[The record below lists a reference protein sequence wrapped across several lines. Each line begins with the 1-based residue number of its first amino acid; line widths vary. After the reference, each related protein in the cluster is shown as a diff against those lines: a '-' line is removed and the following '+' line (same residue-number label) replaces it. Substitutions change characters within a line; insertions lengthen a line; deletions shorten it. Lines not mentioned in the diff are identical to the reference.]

1 MSDTSSFQLI
11 NVGAVPNDGT
21 GDDIRDA
28 FIKINSNFSNIVAI
42 GENVGNLKVA
52 GFANIAGNINLSG
65 YLNVVGNVNYSSSN
79 VTTFQTFSVIGTTD
93 STTPTNGALVV
104 AGGAGV
110 VKNLHVGGTVTAAGF
125 YGTISTTNQPSINQ
139 LGTLVSLNVGGSTTF
154 HNVVYANTAMDS
166 SNVYTGAMVIAGGI
180 GLTGNLN
187 LTGGIGAGGTLG
199 QNGQFL
205 VSSGMGIAW
214 SNAPIA
220 STLIYGATSVTTT
233 ANFTNVVVNGT
244 NIATFSNTSLTI
256 SGNISGANLTGTLL
270 TAAQPNVTSVGT
282 LTALSVAGATSYTGI
297 VYANAGIASSSTT
310 NGAIVVTGGIGVSGH
325 ISAGSL
331 TAGAATINTS
341 NIAVAGFDIYSVSSN
356 TAAQLSLHA
365 VSGLSQRTS
374 NLRFYGTFSNN
385 ADTVERY
392 ATSIRSGFDN
402 TSVAWGSEY
411 LSIYVNNTTDDAAN
425 DAYQA
430 EIARFTNYDGLIVYK
445 DIRNGQSAGVGNI
458 GALGAGFNTV
468 FAKATSA
475 QYADLAEKY
484 LSDQNYECGTVVMV
498 GGTQEVTAS
507 KFGFRAIG
515 VVSTNPAYMMNSE
528 LEGGTYIALKGRVPV
543 KVTGKVSKGD
553 SLIGAD
559 NGLALSAS
567 GIIAPNMVFAIA
579 LEDNDNGWIDV
590 IEAIIL

>member
-93 STTPTNGALVV
+93 STAPTNGALVV

-110 VKNLHVGGTVTAAGF
+110 GKNLNVGGTVTAAGF

-154 HNVVYANTAMDS
+154 HNVVYANTAMNS

-256 SGNISGANLTGTLL
+256 SGNISVNSGNGVSA
-270 TAAQPNVTSVGT
+270 
-282 LTALSVAGATSYTGI
+282 I
-297 VYANAGIASSSTT
+297 I
-310 NGAIVVTGGIGVSGH
+310 NGA
-325 ISAGSL
+325 
-331 TAGAATINTS
+331 S
-341 NIAVAGFDIYSVSSN
+341 N
-356 TAAQLSLHA
+356 
-365 VSGLSQRTS
+365 
-374 NLRFYGTFSNN
+374 
-385 ADTVERY
+385 
-392 ATSIRSGFDN
+392 
-402 TSVAWGSEY
+402 
-411 LSIYVNNTTDDAAN
+411 
-425 DAYQA
+425 
-430 EIARFTNYDGLIVYK
+430 
-445 DIRNGQSAGVGNI
+445 GVGNI
-458 GALGAGFNTV
+458 GASGATFNTV
-468 FAKATSA
+468 FAKATMA

>member
-110 VKNLHVGGTVTAAGF
+110 VKNLNVGGTVTAAGF

-139 LGTLVSLNVGGSTTF
+139 LGTLVSLDVGGITTF
-154 HNVVYANTAMDS
+154 HNVVYANTAMNS

-256 SGNISGANLTGTLL
+256 SGNISANYFTGNGALLTGISTYGNTNVAAYLSTSGISSYGNANVAAYLSTSGISSYGNANVAAYLPIYSGSIGGTLT
-270 TAAQPNVTSVGT
+270 TAAQSYITSLGVLSGLTISGT
-282 LTALSVAGATSYTGI
+282 HTINSNSNATAI
-297 VYANAGIASSSTT
+297 I
-310 NGAIVVTGGIGVSGH
+310 NGA
-325 ISAGSL
+325 
-331 TAGAATINTS
+331 S
-341 NIAVAGFDIYSVSSN
+341 N
-356 TAAQLSLHA
+356 
-365 VSGLSQRTS
+365 
-374 NLRFYGTFSNN
+374 
-385 ADTVERY
+385 
-392 ATSIRSGFDN
+392 
-402 TSVAWGSEY
+402 
-411 LSIYVNNTTDDAAN
+411 
-425 DAYQA
+425 
-430 EIARFTNYDGLIVYK
+430 
-445 DIRNGQSAGVGNI
+445 GVGNI
-458 GALGAGFNTV
+458 GASGATFNTV
-468 FAKATSA
+468 FAKATTA

>member
-93 STTPTNGALVV
+93 STAPTNGALVV

-110 VKNLHVGGTVTAAGF
+110 VKNLNVGGTVTAAGF

-154 HNVVYANTAMDS
+154 HNVVYANTAMNS

-220 STLIYGATSVTTT
+220 SALIYGTTNLVTTT
-233 ANFTNVVVNGT
+233 NFANVGVNGV
-244 NIATFSNTSLTI
+244 NIASFSNTSLTI
-256 SGNISGANLTGTLL
+256 SGNISANYFTGNGALLTGITSYGNTNVAAYLATSGISSYGNVNVAAYLPTYSGSIGGTLT
-270 TAAQPNVTSVGT
+270 TAAQSYITSLGVLSGLTISGT
-282 LTALSVAGATSYTGI
+282 HTINSNSNATAI
-297 VYANAGIASSSTT
+297 I
-310 NGAIVVTGGIGVSGH
+310 NGA
-325 ISAGSL
+325 
-331 TAGAATINTS
+331 
-341 NIAVAGFDIYSVSSN
+341 
-356 TAAQLSLHA
+356 
-365 VSGLSQRTS
+365 
-374 NLRFYGTFSNN
+374 
-385 ADTVERY
+385 
-392 ATSIRSGFDN
+392 
-402 TSVAWGSEY
+402 
-411 LSIYVNNTTDDAAN
+411 AN
-425 DAYQA
+425 
-430 EIARFTNYDGLIVYK
+430 
-445 DIRNGQSAGVGNI
+445 GVGNI
-458 GALGAGFNTV
+458 GASGATFNTV
-468 FAKATSA
+468 FAKATMA

-498 GGTQEVTAS
+498 GGTREVTAS

-528 LEGGTYIALKGRVPV
+528 LAGGTYIALKGRVPV
-543 KVTGKVSKGD
+543 KVTGTVNKGD

-559 NGLALSAS
+559 NGFALSAS

>member
-93 STTPTNGALVV
+93 STAPTNGALVV

-110 VKNLHVGGTVTAAGF
+110 VKNLNVGGTVTAAGF

-154 HNVVYANTAMDS
+154 HNVVYANTAMNS

-220 STLIYGATSVTTT
+220 SALIYGTTNLVTTT
-233 ANFTNVVVNGT
+233 NFANVGVNGV
-244 NIATFSNTSLTI
+244 NIASFSNTSLTI
-256 SGNISGANLTGTLL
+256 SGNISANYFTGNGALLTGITSYGNTNVAAYLTTVSVMPYGNTNVAAYLSTSGISSYGNANVAAYLVTNPPAGLYTNANVAAYLVANPQASTYGNTNVAAYLSTSGISSYGNTNVAAYLATSGISSYGNVNVAAYLPTYSGSIGGTLT
-270 TAAQPNVTSVGT
+270 TAAQSYITSLGVLSGLTISGT
-282 LTALSVAGATSYTGI
+282 HTINSNNNATAIINGAT
-297 VYANAGIASSSTT
+297 N
-310 NGAIVVTGGIGVSGH
+310 
-325 ISAGSL
+325 
-331 TAGAATINTS
+331 
-341 NIAVAGFDIYSVSSN
+341 
-356 TAAQLSLHA
+356 
-365 VSGLSQRTS
+365 
-374 NLRFYGTFSNN
+374 
-385 ADTVERY
+385 
-392 ATSIRSGFDN
+392 
-402 TSVAWGSEY
+402 
-411 LSIYVNNTTDDAAN
+411 
-425 DAYQA
+425 
-430 EIARFTNYDGLIVYK
+430 
-445 DIRNGQSAGVGNI
+445 GVGNI
-458 GALGAGFNTV
+458 GASGATFNTV
-468 FAKATSA
+468 FAKATMA

-498 GGTQEVTAS
+498 GGTREVTAS

-528 LEGGTYIALKGRVPV
+528 LAGGTYIALKGRVPV
-543 KVTGKVSKGD
+543 KVTGTVNKGD

-579 LEDNDNGWIDV
+579 LEDNDNGWINV

>member
-110 VKNLHVGGTVTAAGF
+110 VKNLNVGGTVTAAGF

-139 LGTLVSLNVGGSTTF
+139 LGTLVSLDVGGITTF
-154 HNVVYANTAMDS
+154 HNVVYANTAMNS

-256 SGNISGANLTGTLL
+256 SGNISANYFTGNGALLTGISTYGNTNVAAYLSTSGISSYGNANVAAYLSTSGISSYGNANVAAYLSTSGISSYGNANVAAYLSTSGISSYGNANVAAYLPIYSGSIGGTLT
-270 TAAQPNVTSVGT
+270 TAAQSYITSLGVLSGLTISGT
-282 LTALSVAGATSYTGI
+282 HTINSNSNATAI
-297 VYANAGIASSSTT
+297 I
-310 NGAIVVTGGIGVSGH
+310 NGA
-325 ISAGSL
+325 
-331 TAGAATINTS
+331 S
-341 NIAVAGFDIYSVSSN
+341 N
-356 TAAQLSLHA
+356 
-365 VSGLSQRTS
+365 
-374 NLRFYGTFSNN
+374 
-385 ADTVERY
+385 
-392 ATSIRSGFDN
+392 
-402 TSVAWGSEY
+402 
-411 LSIYVNNTTDDAAN
+411 
-425 DAYQA
+425 
-430 EIARFTNYDGLIVYK
+430 
-445 DIRNGQSAGVGNI
+445 GVGNI
-458 GALGAGFNTV
+458 GASGATFNTV
-468 FAKATSA
+468 FAKATTA

>member
-154 HNVVYANTAMDS
+154 HNVVYANTAMNS

-220 STLIYGATSVTTT
+220 STLIYGAT
-233 ANFTNVVVNGT
+233 NVVASTNFANIGVNGT
-244 NIATFSNTSLTI
+244 NIASFSNTSLTI
-256 SGNISGANLTGTLL
+256 SGNISANYFTGNGALLTGISTYGNTNVAAYL
-270 TAAQPNVTSVGT
+270 TTVSVMPYGNTNVSAYLSTSGISSYGNANVAAYLVTNPPAGLYTNANVAAYLVANPQSSPYGNTNVAAYLSTSGISSYGN
-282 LTALSVAGATSYTGI
+282 ANVAAYLVANPQTS
-297 VYANAGIASSSTT
+297 S
-310 NGAIVVTGGIGVSGH
+310 
-325 ISAGSL
+325 
-331 TAGAATINTS
+331 
-341 NIAVAGFDIYSVSSN
+341 
-356 TAAQLSLHA
+356 
-365 VSGLSQRTS
+365 
-374 NLRFYGTFSNN
+374 YG
-385 ADTVERY
+385 
-392 ATSIRSGFDN
+392 N
-402 TSVAWGSEY
+402 TSVAAYLPIYSGSIGGTLTTAAQSY
-411 LSIYVNNTTDDAAN
+411 ITSLGVLS
-425 DAYQA
+425 
-430 EIARFTNYDGLIVYK
+430 GLTISGTHT
-445 DIRNGQSAGVGNI
+445 INSNSNATAIINGGTAGIGNI

-475 QYADLAEKY
+475 QYADLAENY
-484 LSDQNYECGTVVMV
+484 VSDSSYEAGTVLEF
-498 GGTQEVTAS
+498 GGEYEVTISDTESDRVA
-507 KFGFRAIG
+507 GI
-515 VVSTNPAYMMNSE
+515 VSTNPAYLMNVD
-528 LEGGTYIALKGRVPV
+528 LDGDYIVALALQGRVPC
-543 KVTGKVSKGD
+543 KVIGNIKKGD
-553 SLIGAD
+553 MLTSAGNGYAMKSDNKVFGSIIGK
-559 NGLALSAS
+559 ALQDFT
-567 GIIAPNMVFAIA
+567 GGV
-579 LEDNDNGWIDV
+579 GV
-590 IEAIIL
+590 IEVVVGRL

>member
-220 STLIYGATSVTTT
+220 STLIYGAT
-233 ANFTNVVVNGT
+233 NVVASTNFANIGVNGT
-244 NIATFSNTSLTI
+244 NIASFSNTSLTI
-256 SGNISGANLTGTLL
+256 SGNISANYFTGNGALLTGISTYGNTNVAAYL
-270 TAAQPNVTSVGT
+270 TVNPQAGLYSNANVASYLPTYSGNIASLTVPGSANIIGNIFVGGNYYGTIATQAQPNVTSVGT
-282 LTALSVAGATSYTGI
+282 LTSLA
-297 VYANAGIASSSTT
+297 
-310 NGAIVVTGGIGVSGH
+310 VSG
-325 ISAGSL
+325 SANIIGNIF
-331 TAGAATINTS
+331 AGGNYYGTI
-341 NIAVAGFDIYSVSSN
+341 A
-356 TAAQLSLHA
+356 TAAQPYITSLG
-365 VSGLSQRTS
+365 VLSGLTISGTHTINS
-374 NLRFYGTFSNN
+374 NSN
-385 ADTVERY
+385 
-392 ATSIRSGFDN
+392 ATAI
-402 TSVAWGSEY
+402 
-411 LSIYVNNTTDDAAN
+411 I
-425 DAYQA
+425 
-430 EIARFTNYDGLIVYK
+430 
-445 DIRNGQSAGVGNI
+445 NGASNGVGNI
-458 GALGAGFNTV
+458 GASGATFNTV
-468 FAKATSA
+468 FAKATTA

>member
-110 VKNLHVGGTVTAAGF
+110 GKNLNVGGTVTAAGF

-154 HNVVYANTAMDS
+154 HNVVYANTAMNS

-220 STLIYGATSVTTT
+220 STLIYGAT
-233 ANFTNVVVNGT
+233 NVVASTNFANIGVNGT
-244 NIATFSNTSLTI
+244 NIASFSNTSLTI
-256 SGNISGANLTGTLL
+256 SGNISANYFTG
-270 TAAQPNVTSVGT
+270 
-282 LTALSVAGATSYTGI
+282 
-297 VYANAGIASSSTT
+297 
-310 NGAIVVTGGIGVSGH
+310 NGAITVNSGNGVSAIING
-325 ISAGSL
+325 G
-331 TAGAATINTS
+331 TAGI
-341 NIAVAGFDIYSVSSN
+341 
-356 TAAQLSLHA
+356 
-365 VSGLSQRTS
+365 
-374 NLRFYGTFSNN
+374 
-385 ADTVERY
+385 
-392 ATSIRSGFDN
+392 
-402 TSVAWGSEY
+402 
-411 LSIYVNNTTDDAAN
+411 
-425 DAYQA
+425 
-430 EIARFTNYDGLIVYK
+430 
-445 DIRNGQSAGVGNI
+445 GNI

-468 FAKATSA
+468 YAKATSA
-475 QYADLAEKY
+475 VYADLAE
-484 LSDQNYECGTVVMV
+484 NYAADTDYEPGTVLEF
-498 GGTQEVTAS
+498 GGEFEVTLGTEGTTRVA
-507 KFGFRAIG
+507 G
-515 VVSTNPAYMMNSE
+515 VVSTNPAYLMNSAIE
-528 LEGGTYIALKGRVPV
+528 AEFTAPIALQGRVPC
-543 KVTGKVSKGD
+543 KVIGQVRKGD
-553 SLIGAD
+553 LIVSAG
-559 NGLALSAS
+559 NGFAKAS
-567 GIIAPNMVFAIA
+567 STPSIGQVIGKAI
-579 LEDNDNGWIDV
+579 ENFDGDTGV
-590 IEAIIL
+590 IEVVVGRV

>member
-110 VKNLHVGGTVTAAGF
+110 VKNLHVGGTVTADGF

-154 HNVVYANTAMDS
+154 HNVVYANTAMNS

-220 STLIYGATSVTTT
+220 STLIYGAT
-233 ANFTNVVVNGT
+233 NVVASTNFANIGVNGT
-244 NIATFSNTSLTI
+244 NIASFSNTSLTI
-256 SGNISGANLTGTLL
+256 SGNISANYFTGNGALLTG
-270 TAAQPNVTSVGT
+270 
-282 LTALSVAGATSYTGI
+282 I
-297 VYANAGIASSSTT
+297 ST
-310 NGAIVVTGGIGVSGH
+310 
-325 ISAGSL
+325 
-331 TAGAATINTS
+331 
-341 NIAVAGFDIYSVSSN
+341 
-356 TAAQLSLHA
+356 
-365 VSGLSQRTS
+365 
-374 NLRFYGTFSNN
+374 YG
-385 ADTVERY
+385 
-392 ATSIRSGFDN
+392 N
-402 TSVAWGSEY
+402 TSVAAYLPIYSGSIGGTLTTAAQSY
-411 LSIYVNNTTDDAAN
+411 ITSLGVLSGLTISGTHTINSNNNATA
-425 DAYQA
+425 
-430 EIARFTNYDGLIVYK
+430 II
-445 DIRNGQSAGVGNI
+445 NGASNGVGNI
-458 GALGAGFNTV
+458 GASGATFNTV
-468 FAKATSA
+468 FAKATTA

>member
-110 VKNLHVGGTVTAAGF
+110 VKNLHVGGTVTADGF

-220 STLIYGATSVTTT
+220 STLIYGAT
-233 ANFTNVVVNGT
+233 NVVASTNFANIGVNGT
-244 NIATFSNTSLTI
+244 NIASFSNTSLTI
-256 SGNISGANLTGTLL
+256 SGNISANYFTGNGALLTGISTYGNTNVAAYLTTVSVMPYGNTNVSAYLSTSGISSYGNANVAAYLVTNPPAGLYTNANVAAYLVANPQSSPYGNTNVAAYLSTSGISSYGNANVAAYLPIYNGSIGGTLT
-270 TAAQPNVTSVGT
+270 TAAQSYITSLGVLSGLTISGT
-282 LTALSVAGATSYTGI
+282 HTINSNSNATAI
-297 VYANAGIASSSTT
+297 I
-310 NGAIVVTGGIGVSGH
+310 NGA
-325 ISAGSL
+325 
-331 TAGAATINTS
+331 S
-341 NIAVAGFDIYSVSSN
+341 N
-356 TAAQLSLHA
+356 
-365 VSGLSQRTS
+365 
-374 NLRFYGTFSNN
+374 
-385 ADTVERY
+385 
-392 ATSIRSGFDN
+392 
-402 TSVAWGSEY
+402 
-411 LSIYVNNTTDDAAN
+411 
-425 DAYQA
+425 
-430 EIARFTNYDGLIVYK
+430 
-445 DIRNGQSAGVGNI
+445 GVGNI
-458 GALGAGFNTV
+458 GASGATFNTV
-468 FAKATSA
+468 FAKATTA

>member
-154 HNVVYANTAMDS
+154 HNVVYANTAMNS

-256 SGNISGANLTGTLL
+256 SGNISANYFTGNGALLTGISTYGNANVSVFLSTYSGMMGNLSTLNVIGNITAGNIIAGGVRQTTAVNPPVNPTVGDQWYDSSTDILFQYTYDGTNHVWVDISSLGLNTSSISLNITSNGTFGGNLTING
-270 TAAQPNVTSVGT
+270 N
-282 LTALSVAGATSYTGI
+282 
-297 VYANAGIASSSTT
+297 NSTT
-310 NGAIVVTGGIGVSGH
+310 AINNGGTSG
-325 ISAGSL
+325 
-331 TAGAATINTS
+331 
-341 NIAVAGFDIYSVSSN
+341 Y
-356 TAAQLSLHA
+356 
-365 VSGLSQRTS
+365 
-374 NLRFYGTFSNN
+374 
-385 ADTVERY
+385 
-392 ATSIRSGFDN
+392 
-402 TSVAWGSEY
+402 
-411 LSIYVNNTTDDAAN
+411 
-425 DAYQA
+425 
-430 EIARFTNYDGLIVYK
+430 
-445 DIRNGQSAGVGNI
+445 GNI
-458 GALGAGFNTV
+458 GASGATFNTI
-468 FAKATSA
+468 FAKATTA

-484 LSDQNYECGTVVMV
+484 LSDQNYESGTVLVF
-498 GGTQEVTAS
+498 GGKFEVTAS
-507 KFGFRAIG
+507 TKSHDPTVAG
-515 VVSTNPAYMMNSE
+515 VVTTNPAYLMNDSID
-528 LEGGTYIALKGRVPV
+528 GVAVALTGRVPCYV
-543 KVTGKVSKGD
+543 LGPINKGD
-553 SLIGAD
+553 CVVTSPFSGVAQKLNNLEHQHGCIIGKSLESMTIDSIKLIEIAIGR
-559 NGLALSAS
+559 
-567 GIIAPNMVFAIA
+567 V
-579 LEDNDNGWIDV
+579 
-590 IEAIIL
+590 

>member
-139 LGTLVSLNVGGSTTF
+139 LGTLVSLDVGGSTTF
-154 HNVVYANTAMDS
+154 HNVVYANTAMNS

-214 SNAPIA
+214 SNAPIT
-220 STLIYGATSVTTT
+220 STLIYGAT
-233 ANFTNVVVNGT
+233 NVVASTNFANIGVNGT
-244 NIATFSNTSLTI
+244 NIASFSNTSLTI
-256 SGNISGANLTGTLL
+256 SGNISANYFTGNGALLTGISTYGNTNVAAYL
-270 TAAQPNVTSVGT
+270 TTVSVMPYGNTNVSAYLSTSGISSYGNANVAAYLVTNPPAGLYTNANVAAYLVANPQSSPYGNTNVAAYLSTSGISSYGN
-282 LTALSVAGATSYTGI
+282 ANVAAYLVANPQTS
-297 VYANAGIASSSTT
+297 S
-310 NGAIVVTGGIGVSGH
+310 
-325 ISAGSL
+325 
-331 TAGAATINTS
+331 
-341 NIAVAGFDIYSVSSN
+341 
-356 TAAQLSLHA
+356 
-365 VSGLSQRTS
+365 
-374 NLRFYGTFSNN
+374 YG
-385 ADTVERY
+385 
-392 ATSIRSGFDN
+392 N
-402 TSVAWGSEY
+402 TSVAAYLPIYSGSIGGTLTTAAQSY
-411 LSIYVNNTTDDAAN
+411 ITSLGVLS
-425 DAYQA
+425 
-430 EIARFTNYDGLIVYK
+430 GLTISGTHT
-445 DIRNGQSAGVGNI
+445 INSNSNATAIINGASNGVGNI
-458 GALGAGFNTV
+458 GASGATFNTV
-468 FAKATSA
+468 FAKATTA

>member
-110 VKNLHVGGTVTAAGF
+110 GKNLNVGGTVTAAGF

-154 HNVVYANTAMDS
+154 HNVVYANTAMNS

-220 STLIYGATSVTTT
+220 STLIYGAT
-233 ANFTNVVVNGT
+233 NVVASTNFANIGVNGT
-244 NIATFSNTSLTI
+244 NIASFSNTSLTI
-256 SGNISGANLTGTLL
+256 SGNISANYFTGNGALLTGISTYGNTNVAAYLTTVSVMPYGNTNVSAYLSTSGISSYGNANVAAYLVTNPPAGLYTNANVAAYLVANPQSSPYGNTNVAAYLSTSGISSYGNANVAAYLPIYSGSIGGTLT
-270 TAAQPNVTSVGT
+270 TAAQSYITSLGVLSGLTISGT
-282 LTALSVAGATSYTGI
+282 HTINSNSNATAI
-297 VYANAGIASSSTT
+297 I
-310 NGAIVVTGGIGVSGH
+310 NGA
-325 ISAGSL
+325 
-331 TAGAATINTS
+331 S
-341 NIAVAGFDIYSVSSN
+341 N
-356 TAAQLSLHA
+356 
-365 VSGLSQRTS
+365 
-374 NLRFYGTFSNN
+374 
-385 ADTVERY
+385 
-392 ATSIRSGFDN
+392 
-402 TSVAWGSEY
+402 
-411 LSIYVNNTTDDAAN
+411 
-425 DAYQA
+425 
-430 EIARFTNYDGLIVYK
+430 
-445 DIRNGQSAGVGNI
+445 GVGNI
-458 GALGAGFNTV
+458 GASGATFNTV
-468 FAKATSA
+468 FAKATTA

>member
-79 VTTFQTFSVIGTTD
+79 VITFQTFSVIGTTD

-154 HNVVYANTAMDS
+154 HNVVYANTAMNS

-233 ANFTNVVVNGT
+233 ANFANIGVNGT
-244 NIATFSNTSLTI
+244 NIASFSNTSLTI
-256 SGNISGANLTGTLL
+256 YSNA
-270 TAAQPNVTSVGT
+270 TA
-282 LTALSVAGATSYTGI
+282 I
-297 VYANAGIASSSTT
+297 I
-310 NGAIVVTGGIGVSGH
+310 NGA
-325 ISAGSL
+325 
-331 TAGAATINTS
+331 S
-341 NIAVAGFDIYSVSSN
+341 N
-356 TAAQLSLHA
+356 
-365 VSGLSQRTS
+365 
-374 NLRFYGTFSNN
+374 
-385 ADTVERY
+385 
-392 ATSIRSGFDN
+392 
-402 TSVAWGSEY
+402 
-411 LSIYVNNTTDDAAN
+411 
-425 DAYQA
+425 
-430 EIARFTNYDGLIVYK
+430 
-445 DIRNGQSAGVGNI
+445 GVGNI
-458 GALGAGFNTV
+458 GASGATFNTV
-468 FAKATSA
+468 FAKATTA

>member
-110 VKNLHVGGTVTAAGF
+110 VKNLHVGGTVTADGF

-154 HNVVYANTAMDS
+154 HNVVYANTAMNS

-220 STLIYGATSVTTT
+220 STLIYGAT
-233 ANFTNVVVNGT
+233 NVVASTNFANIGVNGT
-244 NIATFSNTSLTI
+244 NIASFSNTSLTI
-256 SGNISGANLTGTLL
+256 SGNISANYFTGNGALLTGISTYGNTNVAAYLTTVSVMPYGNTNVSAYLSTSGISSYGNANVAAYLVTNPPAGLYTNANVAAYLVANPQSSPYGNTNVAAYLSTSGISSYGNANVAAYLPIYSGSIGGTLT
-270 TAAQPNVTSVGT
+270 TAAQSYITSLGVLSGLTISGT
-282 LTALSVAGATSYTGI
+282 HTINSNSNATAI
-297 VYANAGIASSSTT
+297 I
-310 NGAIVVTGGIGVSGH
+310 NGA
-325 ISAGSL
+325 
-331 TAGAATINTS
+331 S
-341 NIAVAGFDIYSVSSN
+341 N
-356 TAAQLSLHA
+356 
-365 VSGLSQRTS
+365 
-374 NLRFYGTFSNN
+374 
-385 ADTVERY
+385 
-392 ATSIRSGFDN
+392 
-402 TSVAWGSEY
+402 
-411 LSIYVNNTTDDAAN
+411 
-425 DAYQA
+425 
-430 EIARFTNYDGLIVYK
+430 
-445 DIRNGQSAGVGNI
+445 GVGNI
-458 GALGAGFNTV
+458 GASGATFNTV
-468 FAKATSA
+468 FAKATTA

>member
-110 VKNLHVGGTVTAAGF
+110 GKNLNVGGTVTAAGF

-154 HNVVYANTAMDS
+154 HNVVYANTAMNS

-256 SGNISGANLTGTLL
+256 SGNISVNSGNGVSA
-270 TAAQPNVTSVGT
+270 
-282 LTALSVAGATSYTGI
+282 I
-297 VYANAGIASSSTT
+297 I
-310 NGAIVVTGGIGVSGH
+310 NGA
-325 ISAGSL
+325 
-331 TAGAATINTS
+331 S
-341 NIAVAGFDIYSVSSN
+341 N
-356 TAAQLSLHA
+356 
-365 VSGLSQRTS
+365 
-374 NLRFYGTFSNN
+374 
-385 ADTVERY
+385 
-392 ATSIRSGFDN
+392 
-402 TSVAWGSEY
+402 
-411 LSIYVNNTTDDAAN
+411 
-425 DAYQA
+425 
-430 EIARFTNYDGLIVYK
+430 
-445 DIRNGQSAGVGNI
+445 GVGNI
-458 GALGAGFNTV
+458 GASGATFNTV
-468 FAKATSA
+468 FAKATMA

>member
-93 STTPTNGALVV
+93 STAPTNGALVV

-110 VKNLHVGGTVTAAGF
+110 VKNLNVGGTVTAAGF

-154 HNVVYANTAMDS
+154 HNVVYANTAMNS

-220 STLIYGATSVTTT
+220 SALIYGTTNLVTTT
-233 ANFTNVVVNGT
+233 NFANVGVNGV
-244 NIATFSNTSLTI
+244 NIASFSNTSLTI
-256 SGNISGANLTGTLL
+256 SGNISANYFTGNGALLTGITSYGNTNVAAYLTTVSVMPYGNTNVAAYLSTSGISSYGNANVAAYLVTNPPAGLYTNANVAAYLVANPQASTYGNTNVAAYLSTSGISSYGNTNVAAYLATSGISSYGNVNVAAYLPTYSGSIGGTLT
-270 TAAQPNVTSVGT
+270 TAAQSYITSLGVLSGLTISGT
-282 LTALSVAGATSYTGI
+282 HTINSNSNATAI
-297 VYANAGIASSSTT
+297 I
-310 NGAIVVTGGIGVSGH
+310 NGA
-325 ISAGSL
+325 
-331 TAGAATINTS
+331 
-341 NIAVAGFDIYSVSSN
+341 
-356 TAAQLSLHA
+356 
-365 VSGLSQRTS
+365 
-374 NLRFYGTFSNN
+374 
-385 ADTVERY
+385 
-392 ATSIRSGFDN
+392 
-402 TSVAWGSEY
+402 
-411 LSIYVNNTTDDAAN
+411 AN
-425 DAYQA
+425 
-430 EIARFTNYDGLIVYK
+430 
-445 DIRNGQSAGVGNI
+445 GVGNI
-458 GALGAGFNTV
+458 GASGATFNTV
-468 FAKATSA
+468 FAKATMA

-498 GGTQEVTAS
+498 GGTREVTAS

-528 LEGGTYIALKGRVPV
+528 LAGGTYIALKGRVPV
-543 KVTGKVSKGD
+543 KVTGTVNKGD

-559 NGLALSAS
+559 NGFALSAS

>member
-154 HNVVYANTAMDS
+154 HNVVYANTAMNS

-220 STLIYGATSVTTT
+220 STLIYGAT
-233 ANFTNVVVNGT
+233 NVVASTNFANIGVNGT
-244 NIATFSNTSLTI
+244 NIASFSNTSLTI
-256 SGNISGANLTGTLL
+256 SGNISANYFTGNGALLTGISTYGNTNVAAYLTTVSVMPYGNTNVSAYLSTSGISSYGNANVAAYLVTNPPAGLYTNANVAAYLVANPQSSPYGNTNVAAYLSTSGISSYGNANVAAYLPIYNGSIGGTLT
-270 TAAQPNVTSVGT
+270 TAAQSYITSLGVLSGLTISGT
-282 LTALSVAGATSYTGI
+282 HTINSNSNATAI
-297 VYANAGIASSSTT
+297 I
-310 NGAIVVTGGIGVSGH
+310 NGA
-325 ISAGSL
+325 
-331 TAGAATINTS
+331 S
-341 NIAVAGFDIYSVSSN
+341 N
-356 TAAQLSLHA
+356 
-365 VSGLSQRTS
+365 
-374 NLRFYGTFSNN
+374 
-385 ADTVERY
+385 
-392 ATSIRSGFDN
+392 
-402 TSVAWGSEY
+402 
-411 LSIYVNNTTDDAAN
+411 
-425 DAYQA
+425 
-430 EIARFTNYDGLIVYK
+430 
-445 DIRNGQSAGVGNI
+445 GVGNI
-458 GALGAGFNTV
+458 GASGATFNTV
-468 FAKATSA
+468 FAKATTA

>member
-93 STTPTNGALVV
+93 STAPTNGALVV

-110 VKNLHVGGTVTAAGF
+110 VKNLNVGGTVTAAGF

-154 HNVVYANTAMDS
+154 HNVVYANTAMNS

-220 STLIYGATSVTTT
+220 SALIYGTTNLVTTT
-233 ANFTNVVVNGT
+233 NFANVGVNGV
-244 NIATFSNTSLTI
+244 NIASFSNTSLTI
-256 SGNISGANLTGTLL
+256 SGNISANYFTGNGALLTGITSYGNTNVAAYLATSGISSYGNVNVAAYLPTYSGSIGGTLT
-270 TAAQPNVTSVGT
+270 TAAQSYITSLGVLSGLTISGT
-282 LTALSVAGATSYTGI
+282 HTINSNNNATAIINGAT
-297 VYANAGIASSSTT
+297 N
-310 NGAIVVTGGIGVSGH
+310 
-325 ISAGSL
+325 
-331 TAGAATINTS
+331 
-341 NIAVAGFDIYSVSSN
+341 
-356 TAAQLSLHA
+356 
-365 VSGLSQRTS
+365 
-374 NLRFYGTFSNN
+374 
-385 ADTVERY
+385 
-392 ATSIRSGFDN
+392 
-402 TSVAWGSEY
+402 
-411 LSIYVNNTTDDAAN
+411 
-425 DAYQA
+425 
-430 EIARFTNYDGLIVYK
+430 
-445 DIRNGQSAGVGNI
+445 GVGNI
-458 GALGAGFNTV
+458 GASGATFNTV

-498 GGTQEVTAS
+498 GGTREVTAS

-528 LEGGTYIALKGRVPV
+528 LAGGTYIALKGRVPV
-543 KVTGKVSKGD
+543 KVTGTVNKGD

-579 LEDNDNGWIDV
+579 LEDNDNGWINV

>member
-154 HNVVYANTAMDS
+154 HNVVYANTAMNS

-214 SNAPIA
+214 SNAPIT
-220 STLIYGATSVTTT
+220 STLIYGAT
-233 ANFTNVVVNGT
+233 NVVASTNFANIGVNGT
-244 NIATFSNTSLTI
+244 NIASFSNTSLTI
-256 SGNISGANLTGTLL
+256 SGNISANYFTGNGALLTGISTYGNTSVAAYLPIYSGSIGGSL
-270 TAAQPNVTSVGT
+270 TTAAQTAITSVGT
-282 LTALSVAGATSYTGI
+282 LTSLAVTGTATAAT
-297 VYANAGIASSSTT
+297 VNAINLGGTLASSAQPNITSVGTLT
-310 NGAIVVTGGIGVSGH
+310 SLGVSGA
-325 ISAGSL
+325 ITVNSGNGVSAIINGG
-331 TAGAATINTS
+331 TAGI
-341 NIAVAGFDIYSVSSN
+341 
-356 TAAQLSLHA
+356 
-365 VSGLSQRTS
+365 
-374 NLRFYGTFSNN
+374 
-385 ADTVERY
+385 
-392 ATSIRSGFDN
+392 
-402 TSVAWGSEY
+402 
-411 LSIYVNNTTDDAAN
+411 
-425 DAYQA
+425 
-430 EIARFTNYDGLIVYK
+430 
-445 DIRNGQSAGVGNI
+445 GNI

-468 FAKATSA
+468 YAKATSA
-475 QYADLAEKY
+475 VYADLAENY
-484 LSDQNYECGTVVMV
+484 VSDSSYEAGTVLEF
-498 GGTQEVTAS
+498 GGEYEVTISDTESDRVA
-507 KFGFRAIG
+507 GI
-515 VVSTNPAYMMNSE
+515 VSTNPAYLMNVD
-528 LEGGTYIALKGRVPV
+528 LDGDYIVALALQGRVPC
-543 KVTGKVSKGD
+543 KVIGNIKKGD
-553 SLIGAD
+553 MLTSAGNGYAMKSDNKVFGSIIGK
-559 NGLALSAS
+559 ALQDFT
-567 GIIAPNMVFAIA
+567 GGV
-579 LEDNDNGWIDV
+579 GV
-590 IEAIIL
+590 IEVVVGRL

>member
-110 VKNLHVGGTVTAAGF
+110 VKNLHVGGTVTADGF

-154 HNVVYANTAMDS
+154 HNVVYANTAMNS

-220 STLIYGATSVTTT
+220 STLIYGAT
-233 ANFTNVVVNGT
+233 NVVASTNFANIGVNGT
-244 NIATFSNTSLTI
+244 NIASFSNTSLTI
-256 SGNISGANLTGTLL
+256 SGNISANYFTGNGALLTGISTYGNTNVAAYLTTVSVMPYGNTNVSAYLSTSGISSYGNANVAAYLVTNPPAGLYTNANVAAYLVANPQSSPYGNTNVAAYLSTSGISSYGNANVAAYLPIYSGSIGGTLT
-270 TAAQPNVTSVGT
+270 TAAQSYITSLGVLSGLTISGT
-282 LTALSVAGATSYTGI
+282 HTINSNSNATAI
-297 VYANAGIASSSTT
+297 I
-310 NGAIVVTGGIGVSGH
+310 NGA
-325 ISAGSL
+325 
-331 TAGAATINTS
+331 S
-341 NIAVAGFDIYSVSSN
+341 N
-356 TAAQLSLHA
+356 
-365 VSGLSQRTS
+365 
-374 NLRFYGTFSNN
+374 
-385 ADTVERY
+385 
-392 ATSIRSGFDN
+392 
-402 TSVAWGSEY
+402 
-411 LSIYVNNTTDDAAN
+411 
-425 DAYQA
+425 
-430 EIARFTNYDGLIVYK
+430 
-445 DIRNGQSAGVGNI
+445 GVGNI
-458 GALGAGFNTV
+458 GASGATFNTV
-468 FAKATSA
+468 FAKATTA

-528 LEGGTYIALKGRVPV
+528 LEGGTYIALQCQTRV
-543 KVTGKVSKGD
+543 K
-553 SLIGAD
+553 L
-559 NGLALSAS
+559 NR
-567 GIIAPNMVFAIA
+567 VFFPR
-579 LEDNDNGWIDV
+579 
-590 IEAIIL
+590 

>member
-110 VKNLHVGGTVTAAGF
+110 GKNLNVGGTVTAAGF

-139 LGTLVSLNVGGSTTF
+139 LGTLVSLDVGGSTTF
-154 HNVVYANTAMDS
+154 HNVVYANTAMNS

-214 SNAPIA
+214 SNAPIT
-220 STLIYGATSVTTT
+220 STLIYGAT
-233 ANFTNVVVNGT
+233 NVVASTNFANIGVNGT
-244 NIATFSNTSLTI
+244 NIASFSNTSLTI
-256 SGNISGANLTGTLL
+256 SGNISANYFTGNGALLTG
-270 TAAQPNVTSVGT
+270 
-282 LTALSVAGATSYTGI
+282 I
-297 VYANAGIASSSTT
+297 ST
-310 NGAIVVTGGIGVSGH
+310 
-325 ISAGSL
+325 
-331 TAGAATINTS
+331 
-341 NIAVAGFDIYSVSSN
+341 
-356 TAAQLSLHA
+356 
-365 VSGLSQRTS
+365 
-374 NLRFYGTFSNN
+374 YG
-385 ADTVERY
+385 
-392 ATSIRSGFDN
+392 N
-402 TSVAWGSEY
+402 TSVAAYLPIYSGSIGGTLTTAAQSY
-411 LSIYVNNTTDDAAN
+411 ITSLGVLS
-425 DAYQA
+425 
-430 EIARFTNYDGLIVYK
+430 GLTISGTHT
-445 DIRNGQSAGVGNI
+445 INSNSNATAIINGASNGVGNI
-458 GALGAGFNTV
+458 GASGATFNTV
-468 FAKATSA
+468 FAKATTA